1 MNEARVNAVA
11 VLDAIPEGEFNS
23 ARRLRDDLEAISAT
37 LGLGITIRY
46 FKVKT
51 LLDLESAIRTLLD
64 EMQNGNQ
71 LPMLHFEGHGL
82 NDESGVLLGEGDRCE
97 WSVLKELITP
107 LNVSM
112 RLGLMVVFASCYGGS
127 FAKAIRTTDRAPLWG
142 LIGPREQVTADEI
155 ERNFA
160 AFYRE
165 FFMKSSGAA
174 AIAALN
180 INTTTPRYFVTHAQ
194 IFFYRIWAGYKR
206 EYCSVEALQER
217 AERMRNEAIQKNVAR
232 IPTCEELKLQIT
244 VREPEFFEKYAET
257 YFMFDLYTENRER
270 FPVTYAEAESHAAR

>member
-11 VLDAIPEGEFNS
+11 ILDAIPEGEFNT

-37 LGLGITIRY
+37 LGLGVTIRY

-51 LLDLESAIRTLLD
+51 LPDLEIAMQKLLD
-64 EMQNGNQ
+64 ETRDGNR

-82 NDESGVLLGEGDRCE
+82 NDESGVLLGEGDPCD

-127 FAKAIRTTDRAPLWG
+127 FARAIRTTDRAPLWG
-142 LIGPREQVTADEI
+142 LVGPREQVTAGDI
-155 ERNFA
+155 ESNFA

-165 FFMKSSGAA
+165 FFLKSSGAA

-180 INTTTPRYFVTHAQ
+180 ISTMPPRYFVTHAE
-194 IFFYRIWAGYKR
+194 IFFYRVWAGYKR
-206 EYCSVEALQER
+206 EYCSAEALQER
-217 AERMRNEAIQKNVAR
+217 AERLRNEAIQKNAPR
-232 IPTCEELKLQIT
+232 IPTTEELKLQIT
-244 VREPEFFEKYAET
+244 VREPGFFEKYAET
-257 YFMFDLYTENRER
+257 YFMFDLYTENRDR